1 MSESQHSEH
10 SGSHL
15 PQEGDPSSIPNTE
28 NDASPGRNRRRVALA
43 AGAAPV
49 LFALMNRPLMAQ
61 GACAAD
67 SPSGHAS
74 ANASGRRGD
83 PEDLVCGRSPGYWGN
98 AAGVQGAS
106 DEELNRPFKEVFGTI
121 YHIQMQSDF
130 FGVNVYSDDESSSTL
145 TKDQLTLGDV
155 VAGQRDSRFTDEG
168 NLARAF
174 VAAYMNAKRI
184 DGYPLTESLVL
195 EMWNEVDTRGHLM
208 VSGQQWSKLQVKQYL
223 ESTYEGSADD

>member
-1 MSESQHSEH
+1 M
-10 SGSHL
+10 
-15 PQEGDPSSIPNTE
+15 
-28 NDASPGRNRRRVALA
+28 
-43 AGAAPV
+43 